1 MKIKLPIIIALIL
14 CFASCKPTETPESVA
29 DKALQKLHS
38 EWLDNG
44 RHSLAHFSMELVT
57 KAQAEVFIKGKE
69 IPNRSVL
76 IDSLFQIDKTFFTWE
91 LDSIIERTTPLYELC
106 DFTLD
111 NGSKYEGL
119 MQKAYLDIYKKE
131 GGEFDGKK
139 LCKIT
144 ETAAAVL
151 AHRDV
156 PMYLIRYK
164 MDKIHTEFIG
174 NEYCTATV
182 GVIKHP
188 EDGYKVVSF
197 MWDK

>member
-29 DKALQKLHS
+29 DKALQKLHN

-57 KAQAEVFIKGKE
+57 KAQAEAFINEEE

-76 IDSLFQIDKTFFTWE
+76 IDSLFQIDKIFFTWE
-91 LDSIIERTTPLYELC
+91 LDSIIESTTPLYKLC

-111 NGSKYEGL
+111 NGGKYEGL
-119 MQKAYLDIYKKE
+119 MHKTYLDIYKKE
-131 GGEFDGKK
+131 GGEFDGQK

-144 ETAAAVL
+144 ETAAAIL
-151 AHRDV
+151 EHKDI
-156 PMYLIRYK
+156 PMYLLRYK
-164 MDKIHTEFIG
+164 MDSRHVDFVG
-174 NEYCTATV
+174 DEYRTATV

-197 MWDK
+197 MWNE